1 MGTTGPFPSQ
11 VTAELPSARRPAG
24 GRILIGVANK
34 AMNTLKIRVLAVA
47 GLLAAAWPAR
57 ADVRLSMHD
66 GLVTLVAKD
75 ATIRQILAEWARVG
89 QTKIVNAEKIAGA
102 PVSIELSD
110 VPEKQAL
117 DILLRSVN
125 GYLAAPRPTIAPN
138 ASRFDRI
145 LVLPA
150 AAQPRSVSSS
160 ASAPAPPPLPQPVP
174 PPQQR
179 FQLAP
184 LPPEFEEAPVQ
195 IQNPNPNLPVDPN
208 QRQPV
213 VNAVP
218 PAVPPP
224 YGAGRAGTASSPFV
238 PAGTSVPGV
247 VVQPPTQP
255 PVQPQSG
262 KF

>member
-1 MGTTGPFPSQ
+1 MTSSCKSSTI
-11 VTAELPSARRPAG
+11 SAGSDRRTPIDAAG
-24 GRILIGVANK
+24 GSGERILIGATNERMNK
-34 AMNTLKIRVLAVA
+34 LKISALAALTRLTVVA
-47 GLLAAAWPAR
+47 LLATAGPAG

-66 GLVTLVAKD
+66 GLVTLVATD
-75 ATIRQILAEWARVG
+75 ATVRQILAEWARVG

-125 GYLAAPRPTIAPN
+125 GYLAAPRPTITPN

-150 AAQPRSVSSS
+150 AAQPRSLS
-160 ASAPAPPPLPQPVP
+160 ASAPAPPPLPQ
-174 PPQQR
+174 PQQR

-184 LPPEFEEAPVQ
+184 LPPEFEETPLQ
-195 IQNPNPNLPVDPN
+195 MQNPNPNLPVDPN
-208 QRQPV
+208 QRQPAG
-213 VNAVP
+213 NP
-218 PAVPPP
+218 FTPAVPPP
-224 YGAGRAGTASSPFV
+224 YGAGRAGSASSPAV

-247 VVQPPTQP
+247 ILQP
-255 PVQPQSG
+255 PVQPQPG

>member
-1 MGTTGPFPSQ
+1 
-11 VTAELPSARRPAG
+11 
-24 GRILIGVANK
+24 
-34 AMNTLKIRVLAVA
+34 MNTLKISALATLSPLIVVA
-47 GLLAAAWPAR
+47 LLLTVAPAR
-57 ADVRLSMHD
+57 ADIRLSMHD

-75 ATIRQILAEWARVG
+75 ATVRQILAEWARVG

-102 PVSIELSD
+102 PVSIELTD

-125 GYLAAPRPTIAPN
+125 GYLAAPRPTNAPN

-150 AAQPRSVSSS
+150 AAQPRTVSSGG
-160 ASAPAPPPLPQPVP
+160 PAPPPMP
-174 PPQQR
+174 PSQQR

-208 QRQPV
+208 QRQPA
-213 VNAVP
+213 VNFP
-218 PAVPPP
+218 TPAVPPP
-224 YGAGRAGTASSPFV
+224 GAGRVGTPPPSGTAV
-238 PAGTSVPGV
+238 PVGTSVPGV
-247 VVQPPTQP
+247 IVQPPAQQQP
-255 PVQPQSG
+255 G

>member
-1 MGTTGPFPSQ
+1 M
-11 VTAELPSARRPAG
+11 
-24 GRILIGVANK
+24 NK
-34 AMNTLKIRVLAVA
+34 LKLRALAAVA
-47 GLLAAAWPAR
+47 LLATAGTAH

-75 ATIRQILAEWARVG
+75 ATIRQILVEWARVG

-150 AAQPRSVSSS
+150 AAQPRSLSS
-160 ASAPAPPPLPQPVP
+160 SAPAPPPLPQPLP

-184 LPPEFEEAPVQ
+184 LPPEFEEAPVP

-208 QRQPV
+208 QRQPA
-213 VNAVP
+213 VNPLA
-218 PAVPPP
+218 PAAPPP
-224 YGAGRAGTASSPFV
+224 QGAGRVGPASSPVV

-247 VVQPPTQP
+247 IVQPPAQPQPGKSGP
-255 PVQPQSG
+255 PVTHANR
-262 KF
+262 